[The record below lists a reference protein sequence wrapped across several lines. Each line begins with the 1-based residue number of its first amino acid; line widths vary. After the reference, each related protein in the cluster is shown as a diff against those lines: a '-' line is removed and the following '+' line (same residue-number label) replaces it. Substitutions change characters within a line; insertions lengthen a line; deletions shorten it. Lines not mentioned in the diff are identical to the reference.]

1 MVKEI
6 IDVMKELQKKGF
18 FLTTSFQYE
27 DVNLRWKDKMEIE
40 EDNLLIS
47 YNLVEAMSNNVMVK
61 AIQEGP
67 NHSDFKAV
75 LKEYKNI

>member
-40 EDNLLIS
+40 EDNLWPIF
-47 YNLVEAMSNNVMVK
+47 K
-61 AIQEGP
+61 G
-67 NHSDFKAV
+67 NHSLDQKDQ
-75 LKEYKNI
+75 I

>member
-61 AIQEGP
+61 AI
-67 NHSDFKAV
+67 
-75 LKEYKNI
+75 